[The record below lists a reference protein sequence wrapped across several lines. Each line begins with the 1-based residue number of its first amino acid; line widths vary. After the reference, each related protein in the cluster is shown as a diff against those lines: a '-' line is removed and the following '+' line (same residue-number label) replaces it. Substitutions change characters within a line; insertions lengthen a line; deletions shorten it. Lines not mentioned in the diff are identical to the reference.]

1 MDVMTTEQNEEM
13 SKIVFGSN
21 HMLALMAEIARAE
34 DGRFSTPALVAATG
48 LPTSTVHTL
57 LMRLKRGGFV
67 RRTGELAPDRVAI
80 YERRIHPTWEYALRL
95 EADADAKAAGTLALQ
110 WATEPRTA

>member
-1 MDVMTTEQNEEM
+1 MTTEQNEEL

-48 LPTSTVHTL
+48 FPTSTVHTL

-67 RRTGELAPDRVAI
+67 RRTGEVTADRVAI
-80 YERRIHPTWEYALRL
+80 YERRVHPTWDYALVL
-95 EADADAKAAGTLALQ
+95 EADADAQAAGTLAFQ
-110 WATEPRTA
+110 WSSELRTA